1 MVSAS
6 MSPDSLGSEAPDL
19 ATVTARVADV
29 EGWMS
34 PGQAS
39 TLYDAAHRCPA
50 GGTIVEIGSFQGRS
64 TIVLASAALPDV
76 SVIAIDPHA
85 GNDRGPQEIDG
96 YADAAADD
104 HAVFLANL
112 ERAGV
117 ADRVRHIRK
126 FSDDALADVDVPI
139 DVLYIDGAHRYGP
152 ARADIRDWGARVSDG
167 GTMLIHDSFSSIG
180 VTLAILRELLLGGRF
195 RYVGRS
201 RSMTIY
207 RVDLSG
213 GLGARA
219 RNAGRQLA
227 QLPWFVKNVAL
238 KVGLTLGLGKVLGR
252 MGRTVPDWPY

>member
-1 MVSAS
+1 

-19 ATVTARVADV
+19 AAVTARVADV

-39 TLYDAAHRCPA
+39 TLYDAARRCPA
-50 GGTIVEIGSFQGRS
+50 GGTIVEIGSFRGRS
-64 TIVLASAALPDV
+64 TIVLASAAAPDV

-126 FSDDALADVDVPI
+126 FSDDALADVDAPI

-152 ARADIRDWGARVSDG
+152 ARADIRDWGARVADG

-180 VTLAILRELLLGGRF
+180 VTLAILRELLLGSRF

-207 RVDLSG
+207 RADLSA
-213 GLGARA
+213 GLGARV
-219 RNAGRQLA
+219 RNAARQLA

-252 MGRTVPDWPY
+252 MGRNVPEWPY

>member
-1 MVSAS
+1 

-19 ATVTARVADV
+19 AAVTARVAEV

-39 TLYDAAHRCPA
+39 TLYDAARRCPA
-50 GGTIVEIGSFQGRS
+50 GGTIVEIGSFRGRS
-64 TIVLASAALPDV
+64 TIVLASAAAPDV

-112 ERAGV
+112 ARAGV

-126 FSDDALADVDVPI
+126 FSDDALADVDAPI

-152 ARADIRDWGARVSDG
+152 ARADIRDWGARVADG

-180 VTLAILRELLLGGRF
+180 VTLAILRELLLGSRF

-207 RVDLSG
+207 RADLSA
-213 GLGARA
+213 GLGARV
-219 RNAGRQLA
+219 RNAARQLA

-252 MGRTVPDWPY
+252 MGRNVPEWPY